1 MPRRDSI
8 SNGELND
15 SQFYIMAALITPQ
28 HGYAVMQML
37 LQVENQVVHIGP
49 ATLYT
54 TLRQLVEAGL
64 LERCEV
70 DGQNKVYVTTA
81 EGRARLV
88 NEIARKRA
96 MVDFALGKLNE
107 SMHDEES
114 EKTI

>member
-15 SQFYIMAALITPQ
+15 SQFYILAALIEPR

-37 LQVENQVVHIGP
+37 MNVANQTVHIGP

-64 LERCEV
+64 LERCES
-70 DGQNKVYVTTA
+70 DGTSKIYVITT
-81 EGRARLV
+81 EGRMRLN
-88 NEIARKRA
+88 NEIERKRA
-96 MVDFALGKLNE
+96 MVEFARRALNGGR
-107 SMHDEES
+107 DDA
-114 EKTI
+114 

>member
-15 SQFYIMAALITPQ
+15 SQFYILAALIEPL

-37 LQVENQVVHIGP
+37 MQVDSQAVHIGP

-64 LERCEV
+64 LERCES
-70 DGQNKVYVTTA
+70 DGSSKIYVITA
-81 EGRARLV
+81 EGRMRLI
-88 NEIARKRA
+88 NEIERKRA
-96 MVDFALGKLNE
+96 MVEFAHRALTGDT
-107 SMHDEES
+107 SDE
-114 EKTI
+114 